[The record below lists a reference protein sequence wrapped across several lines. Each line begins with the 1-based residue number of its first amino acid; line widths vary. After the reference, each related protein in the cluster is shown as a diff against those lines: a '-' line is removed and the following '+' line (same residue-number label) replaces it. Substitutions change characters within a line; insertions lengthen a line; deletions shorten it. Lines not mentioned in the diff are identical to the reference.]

1 MNILLLKELPSKV
14 LIGGLEVSIS
24 TSFKTSINF
33 ENSIKDYD
41 LEDEEQSRDFYLN
54 ALKLYYPI
62 LNEEF
67 ETLTDSD
74 KMLFNHIVD
83 NRNEAI
89 NQLMWF
95 YKCGKENVTEEETET
110 KSKEH
115 ILDYDYDS
123 RKIISAILDQYGID
137 LTETD
142 VHWWKFKYMIEG
154 LKEEHPISKIMSIRA
169 TDITTLPKEMR
180 EQYRKLKKICKI
192 PLPIEEVEEDNEIA
206 DILMNGGEIPNQKA

>member
-14 LIGGLEVSIS
+14 LIGCLKVSIN
-24 TSFKTSINF
+24 TSFKTSITF

-41 LEDEEQSRDFYLN
+41 FEDEEQSRDFYIN

-62 LNEEF
+62 LNADF
-67 ETLTDSD
+67 DSLSDKD
-74 KMLFNHIVD
+74 KMLFNHIID
-83 NRNEAI
+83 NRGEAI

-110 KSKEH
+110 KTKEH
-115 ILDYDYDS
+115 ILDYDYDGK
-123 RKIISAILDQYGID
+123 KIVSAILSQYGID

-154 LKEEHPISKIMSIRA
+154 LEEIHPISKIMSIRA

-192 PLPIEEVEEDNEIA
+192 PLPVEEVEEDNEIA

>member
-14 LIGGLEVSIS
+14 LIGGLEVSIN

-41 LEDEEQSRDFYLN
+41 FEDEEQGRDFYIN

-62 LNEEF
+62 LSEDF
-67 ETLTDSD
+67 ESLSDKD
-74 KMLFNHIVD
+74 KMLFNHIID

-95 YKCGKENVTEEETET
+95 YKCGKESVTEEETET
-110 KSKEH
+110 KVKEH
-115 ILDYDYDS
+115 ILDYDYDAK
-123 RKIISAILDQYGID
+123 KIVSAILSQYRID

-154 LKEEHPISKIMSIRA
+154 LEEKHPISKIMSIRA
-169 TDITTLPKEMR
+169 TDITTMPKEMR

-192 PLPIEEVEEDNEIA
+192 PLPVEEVEEDNEIA
-206 DILMNGGEIPNQKA
+206 DILLSGGEIPNQKA

>member
-1 MNILLLKELPSKV
+1 M
-14 LIGGLEVSIS
+14 
-24 TSFKTSINF
+24 
-33 ENSIKDYD
+33 
-41 LEDEEQSRDFYLN
+41 
-54 ALKLYYPI
+54 KLYYPI

-74 KMLFNHIVD
+74 KMLFNHIID

-89 NQLMWF
+89 NKLMWF

-110 KSKEH
+110 KVKEH
-115 ILDYDYDS
+115 ILDYDYDAK
-123 RKIISAILDQYGID
+123 KIVSAILSQYGID
-137 LTETD
+137 LTEID

-154 LKEEHPISKIMSIRA
+154 LEEKHTISKIMSIRA

-192 PLPIEEVEEDNEIA
+192 PLPVEEVEEDNEIA

>member
-1 MNILLLKELPSKV
+1 MNILLLNELPSKV

-24 TSFKTSINF
+24 ASFKTSITF
-33 ENSIKDYD
+33 ENSIKNYD
-41 LEDEEQSRDFYLN
+41 LEDEEQSRDFYIN

-74 KMLFNHIVD
+74 KMLFNHIID
-83 NRNEAI
+83 NRSEAI

-110 KSKEH
+110 KVKEH
-115 ILDYDYDS
+115 ILDYDYDAK
-123 RKIISAILDQYGID
+123 KIVSAILSQYGID
-137 LTETD
+137 LTEID

-154 LKEEHPISKIMSIRA
+154 LEEKHPISKIMSIRA

-192 PLPIEEVEEDNEIA
+192 PLPVEEVEEDNEIA
-206 DILMNGGEIPNQKA
+206 DILLNGGEIPKQKA

>member
-41 LEDEEQSRDFYLN
+41 FEDEEQSRDFYIN

-62 LNEEF
+62 LSEDF
-67 ETLTDSD
+67 ESLSDKD
-74 KMLFNHIVD
+74 KMLFNHIID

-95 YKCGKENVTEEETET
+95 YKCGKESVTEEETET
-110 KSKEH
+110 KVKEH
-115 ILDYDYDS
+115 ILDYDYDAK
-123 RKIISAILDQYGID
+123 KIVSAILSQYGID
-137 LTETD
+137 LTEID

-154 LKEEHPISKIMSIRA
+154 LEEKHPISKIMSIRA

-180 EQYRKLKKICKI
+180 EHYRKLKKICKI
-192 PLPIEEVEEDNEIA
+192 PLPVEEIEEDNEIA
-206 DILMNGGEIPNQKA
+206 DILLNGGEIPNQKA